1 MDSRNNEMQ
10 ADSLSSFHSQ
20 SQQYKDSLDETNP
33 NNVNDDEDQT
43 MASDSDSSTSTSTES
58 LIERSRKY
66 MDSEAG
72 IIILKRHKNR
82 SNSNKKQS
90 DNYDITVNFD
100 IENSEYQATTTT
112 TNTNA
117 NSTAAATA
125 TSTATSSNT
134 TSSTKHNHHRRSSR
148 KQSTLEASETETQT
162 STNTQF
168 KSNLDYIDQ
177 VIQQASRIDNISEKN
192 EFYKKNID
200 QLSSGENVVIVDKDD
215 EKLNDEGKLVMYLT
229 EKQLVQILKQRA
241 VIVPKDDDTYV
252 LRNSKNLNN
261 VTLLRAIQDEKNEK
275 TSKRK
280 TNMAST
286 IDSTIDDIV
295 DHKYGNMV
303 IYNIDSKNN
312 NQETKQ
318 YESVNTNTND
328 EALSTKYISILNK
341 NQNNLE
347 HVIQDSNNNNNNINS
362 NNSRILDDTVYNI
375 QANSLDQ
382 PYYSSTVYSNI
393 GTLFLLISY
402 LNLNMFFCLK
412 LVQLY

>member
-1 MDSRNNEMQ
+1 MFVFENKMDSRNNEMQ

-33 NNVNDDEDQT
+33 HNANDDEDQT

-58 LIERSRKY
+58 LIERSKKY

-100 IENSEYQATTTT
+100 IENSEYQATST
-112 TNTNA
+112 
-117 NSTAAATA
+117 TAAAT
-125 TSTATSSNT
+125 STTTSSNT
-134 TSSTKHNHHRRSSR
+134 TSTTKHHRRTSR

-162 STNTQF
+162 STNTQY

-177 VIQQASRIDNISEKN
+177 VIQQASRIDNVSEKN

-200 QLSSGENVVIVDKDD
+200 QLSSGENVVIVDKSDD
-215 EKLNDEGKLVMYLT
+215 GSLSNDEGKLVMYLT
-229 EKQLVQILKQRA
+229 EKQLIQILKQRA
-241 VIVPKDDDTYV
+241 VIVPKDDDTHI
-252 LRNSKNLNN
+252 LRNSKNLDNI
-261 VTLLRAIQDEKNEK
+261 TLLRAIHDNENE
-275 TSKRK
+275 S
-280 TNMAST
+280 TNKKVTKSGDFAGS
-286 IDSTIDDIV
+286 STIDDVV

-303 IYNIDSKNN
+303 IYNIDSKNTK
-312 NQETKQ
+312 QETNQ
-318 YESVNTNTND
+318 YESINTNTNED
-328 EALSTKYISILNK
+328 TLSTKYISIVNK

-347 HVIQDSNNNNNNINS
+347 HVIQDANNT
-362 NNSRILDDTVYNI
+362 SRILTETVYNI

-393 GTLFLLISY
+393 GII
-402 LNLNMFFCLK
+402 
-412 LVQLY
+412 